1 MKADRRQGGIN
12 ATRRPDVTLDDA
24 ALVVLVQARGI
35 GWKLAFSELLL
46 RHRAALVGHCAY
58 RLGNRQDAH
67 DVVQQTL
74 LRAWLAIDRF
84 EGRSA
89 FRTWLFSIAE
99 NQCRTFAVKRMR
111 YVQSDHI
118 EQLAELFLESSG
130 SGIADDCARKQ
141 AVTIVLDELGDKARE
156 VLLLRFFQDCSLE
169 DIAQRLDIGLSAA
182 KMRLYRALEQFRVN
196 YLRVANCQPAGS

>member
-1 MKADRRQGGIN
+1 MQTDRRQGGIN
-12 ATRRPDVTLDDA
+12 ARRRPDVTLDDT

-35 GWKLAFSELLL
+35 GWKLAFNELLL
-46 RHRAALVGHCAY
+46 RHRAALAGHCAY
-58 RLGNRQDAH
+58 RLGNRQDAQ

-118 EQLAELFLESSG
+118 EQLAELFLENSEP
-130 SGIADDCARKQ
+130 GIADDCARKQ
-141 AVTIVLDELGDKARE
+141 AVTVVLDELGDKARE

-169 DIAQRLDIGLSAA
+169 DIAQRLDIGLSAT
-182 KMRLYRALEQFRVN
+182 KMRLYRALEQFRVD
-196 YLRVANCQPAGS
+196 YLRVVNCQPAGS